1 MVKAFQIAGRR
12 LQSFNRCIIVAVGRG
27 GSVAIMIVSVAEEM
41 NPTRRNTMEDVHVV
55 HCPGSWDAPDCTAT
69 FLSVMDGHGGRLM
82 ADYLED
88 HLSNNIAIEWRYSA
102 EEMERRGR
110 KGVANNDDDA
120 GAHDPK
126 KKKRGH
132 DGKIMTTST
141 LTEQPSRSEI
151 EIQGDIVRTA
161 LERAFLLSDIRSRL
175 DGISTSGATVACCV
189 IIPNYSSHGA
199 KKKNG
204 RPTSISIHAANAGD
218 ARAVLSSTT
227 ATRRP
232 RRLSSPRSSAAN
244 VSAVDDDSDDRTM
257 TTSITTRKQRS
268 TINSARTSALRITHD
283 HKSTDADEVSRIEQS
298 GGIVVRGRVLGVL
311 AVARSLGDHGLKE
324 YVIGRP
330 YVSSTVV
337 HIDNGDD
344 CPDDDD
350 DDYPIGQEGPYTD
363 DEFVIVACDGLWD
376 VMKDQEAVNLV
387 RRYVRGGDD
396 NDNDSENGEVKLAF
410 NNSRRESVSSFL
422 VEEALRRGS
431 ADNITVICW
440 YL

>member
-1 MVKAFQIAGRR
+1 M
-12 LQSFNRCIIVAVGRG
+12 
-27 GSVAIMIVSVAEEM
+27 
-41 NPTRRNTMEDVHVV
+41 
-55 HCPGSWDAPDCTAT
+55 
-69 FLSVMDGHGGRLM
+69 
-82 ADYLED
+82 
-88 HLSNNIAIEWRYSA
+88 
-102 EEMERRGR
+102 
-110 KGVANNDDDA
+110 ANNDDDA

-126 KKKRGH
+126 KKRRH

-204 RPTSISIHAANAGD
+204 CPTSISIHAANAGD

-298 GGIVVRGRVLGVL
+298 GGIVVRGRVLGV
-311 AVARSLGDHGLKE
+311 
-324 YVIGRP
+324 
-330 YVSSTVV
+330 
-337 HIDNGDD
+337 
-344 CPDDDD
+344 
-350 DDYPIGQEGPYTD
+350 
-363 DEFVIVACDGLWD
+363 FVL
-376 VMKDQEAVNLV
+376 
-387 RRYVRGGDD
+387 
-396 NDNDSENGEVKLAF
+396 
-410 NNSRRESVSSFL
+410 
-422 VEEALRRGS
+422 
-431 ADNITVICW
+431 
-440 YL
+440 